1 MKTEVLN
8 DIKKTEAEYQS
19 MISAAQEE
27 KKKRHSQAE
36 LEADNLI
43 TKAQSNAEQYKKL
56 KLEEARHQAA
66 LKHAEILKNGN
77 QRAAALREK
86 GEKNLSKAVQ
96 LLVLRFK
103 EQLHVQA

>member
-1 MKTEVLN
+1 MKTEVLK
-8 DIKKTEAEYQS
+8 DIKKTETEYQS

-66 LKHAEILKNGN
+66 HKHAENLKNGN
-77 QRAAALREK
+77 RRAAALR
-86 GEKNLSKAVQ
+86 
-96 LLVLRFK
+96 
-103 EQLHVQA
+103 

>member
-1 MKTEVLN
+1 MKTEVLK
-8 DIKKTEAEYQS
+8 DIKKAEEEYQS
-19 MISAAQEE
+19 MISAAQDE
-27 KKKRHSQAE
+27 KKHNKSHAE
-36 LEADNLI
+36 LESDNLV

-66 LKHAEILKNGN
+66 LKHAEITKSGN
-77 QRAAALREK
+77 QRAAALKEK

-103 EQLHVQA
+103 EQLHVSA